1 MVGAVLLIAHRTP
14 PSAARREALRECGA
28 DVFELDVQVA
38 GEEIV
43 VSHFLPL
50 APGVPWLRRDR
61 WAVRWGPV
69 GAGAERL
76 SAAVDG
82 LPAGS
87 AVLLDLKA
95 RGATGAAL
103 VDLILRA
110 DLDPGRCYVSSK
122 QWSVLPALSQA
133 GFRTWRTVLG
143 PGALA
148 RVLSG
153 PPTTDDAVTVRHDL
167 LRGRTVERLRR
178 RAGRLIA
185 WTVNSPRRAAWLA
198 AAGVDGITS
207 DRDEVFRL
215 LRSRTHP
222 AAPADPQLPGPPASE
237 PDQR

>member
-14 PSAARREALRECGA
+14 TSATRCAALRECGVG
-28 DVFELDVQVA
+28 VFEVDVQMA

-61 WAVRWGPV
+61 WTVRWGSV

-76 SAAVDG
+76 SAAVDR

-87 AVLLDLKA
+87 EVLLDLKA
-95 RGATGAAL
+95 DGARGAAL
-103 VDLILRA
+103 VGLILRA
-110 DLDPGRCYVSSK
+110 DVDPGRCYVSSK
-122 QWSVLPALSQA
+122 QWSVLPPLSAA
-133 GFRTWRTVLG
+133 GFRTWRTVGG
-143 PGALA
+143 PAALA
-148 RVLSG
+148 RVLTG
-153 PPTTDDAVTVRHDL
+153 PPTSDDAVTVRHDL

-185 WTVNSPRRAAWLA
+185 WTVNNPRRAGWLA

-215 LRSRTHP
+215 LRARTDP
-222 AAPADPQLPGPPASE
+222 SAPADPHRPGPPAPE
-237 PDQR
+237 PDQC